1 MTTILAVS
9 GDGWA
14 SLGYDSLITEGG
26 KKYYSSS
33 AKYFQKN
40 DVHFAFSGDLKIGQ
54 FINREL
60 TIPPTNHI
68 ESYEQFDQYVND
80 FIIKPIEKL
89 RKKAEKN
96 NSENYDSGL
105 GMIIMWKGVIL
116 EVGFDL
122 SYIRSEKGVLHMGS
136 GEAYAAGAFSALY
149 QKETQRAANE
159 AIKRSI
165 AIAAEFDAYTSPPV
179 HVISTKIKPN
189 WKDN

>member
-33 AKYFQKN
+33 AKYFQK
-40 DVHFAFSGDLKIGQ
+40 DEMHFAFSGALKVGQ
-54 FINREL
+54 FVNREL
-60 TIPPTNHI
+60 SIPPMNYI
-68 ESYEQFDQYVND
+68 DSFEDLDRYVND
-80 FIIKPIEKL
+80 FIIRPLEKI
-89 RKKAEKN
+89 RKKAEKIGK
-96 NSENYDSGL
+96 EYEETGL
-105 GMIIMWKGVIL
+105 GMIIMWKGIIL

-122 SYIRSEKGVLHMGS
+122 SYIRSEGGLLHMGS

-149 QKETQRAANE
+149 NKETQRAANE
-159 AIKRSI
+159 AIKKSI
-165 AIAAEFDAYTSPPV
+165 VIASEFDAYTSPPV
-179 HVISTKIKPN
+179 HVISTKIKSN